1 MANDDQAQNAAGP
14 STPPATTTTENLPT
28 VVEDRAQ
35 LVHRARAFL
44 TSPAVQHQD
53 VFAKRRFLLDKG
65 LNEAE
70 IEGLLRELPPQLPAI
85 PPRTYPLPPPSNLP
99 NLLIGIFRLFSWIMG
114 GSAAL
119 AFIYYRYFLPKVTQT
134 SVARHSLRNHH
145 INLLRNLTASL
156 ATLKEAQAENLTIL
170 PKANKFSEPSYF
182 ASCSSLKAL
191 LKEAEE
197 RSIAVAD
204 IHPMTLLRCGIQ
216 EFAVGKEG
224 DEAKVTTEDLFRLM
238 ESHVTW
244 LLSEEGVQYEHTLWE
259 TLSTYSI
266 FRSEPVE
273 PDTSENT
280 GVVRWTYEA
289 PVPSGPSPLMDSL
302 EKMSSA
308 LPKDTKARTVP
319 LQHTLQSLSDLTG
332 YISAQV
338 YAPYRSA
345 GNASPAAE
353 EFKREV
359 RTLKGL
365 VLNRRSFMPA
375 VPHPS
380 PPISPPVA

>member
-1 MANDDQAQNAAGP
+1 MADDDQAQNAGGP
-14 STPPATTTTENLPT
+14 STPPATTTTTEILPN
-28 VVEDRAQ
+28 V
-35 LVHRARAFL
+35 
-44 TSPAVQHQD
+44 HQD
-53 VFAKRRFLLDKG
+53 LFAKRRFLLDKG
-65 LNEAE
+65 LNEPE

-114 GSAAL
+114 GTAAL
-119 AFIYYRYFLPKVTQT
+119 AFVYYRYFLPKVIQT

-145 INLLRNLTASL
+145 INLLRKLTASL
-156 ATLKEAQAENLTIL
+156 STLKEAQAENLTVL

-182 ASCSSLKAL
+182 VSCRSLKAL
-191 LKEAEE
+191 LKEAQE
-197 RSIAVAD
+197 RSIAV
-204 IHPMTLLRCGIQ
+204 
-216 EFAVGKEG
+216 FAVGKEG

-238 ESHVTW
+238 ESHITW
-244 LLSEEGVQYEHTLWE
+244 LLSEEGVQYEHKLWE

-273 PDTSENT
+273 SDAS

-302 EKMSSA
+302 EKLSST
-308 LPKDTKARTVP
+308 LPKDTKTRTVP

-338 YAPYRSA
+338 YAPYRSGA
-345 GNASPAAE
+345 NASPAAE

-375 VPHPS
+375 VSHPTPPVS
-380 PPISPPVA
+380 PPPA